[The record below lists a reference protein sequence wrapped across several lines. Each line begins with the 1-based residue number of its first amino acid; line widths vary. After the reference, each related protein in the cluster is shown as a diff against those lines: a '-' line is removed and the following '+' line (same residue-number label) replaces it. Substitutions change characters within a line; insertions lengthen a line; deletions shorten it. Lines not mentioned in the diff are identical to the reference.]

1 MQEFRLNKTFS
12 GTIGSV
18 HRIETKLVKPKIVDT
33 LNVIEPTDDIDMLNC
48 NTQKAYVLPV
58 IYQDELELS
67 RGGPSG
73 HQDVEAQNAYSL
85 PFGKNLDGANQS
97 FKEFLVSEQ
106 QKYIEMSRLELLQE
120 KLDVYVNKKC
130 FDKFQKNQ
138 LRSVE
143 SRCFTYAHRI
153 PRSLI
158 PNKLN

>member
-18 HRIETKLVKPKIVDT
+18 HRIETKLVNPKIVDT
-33 LNVIEPTDDIDMLNC
+33 LNVIEPTDDVGMLNC

-58 IYQDELELS
+58 IYQDELELSRRRIS

-106 QKYIEMSRLELLQE
+106 QKYIEMSRLELNYY
-120 KLDVYVNKKC
+120 K
-130 FDKFQKNQ
+130 
-138 LRSVE
+138 RS
-143 SRCFTYAHRI
+143 
-153 PRSLI
+153 
-158 PNKLN
+158 

>member
-1 MQEFRLNKTFS
+1 MEKCLINSYTQKVKEPTVFDELDLD
-12 GTIGSV
+12 I
-18 HRIETKLVKPKIVDT
+18 KPKAD
-33 LNVIEPTDDIDMLNC
+33 L
-48 NTQKAYVLPV
+48 
-58 IYQDELELS
+58 
-67 RGGPSG
+67 SG

-120 KLDVYVNKKC
+120 KLDVYINKKY

-143 SRCFTYAHRI
+143 SRCFSYAHRI
-153 PRSLI
+153 PKSLI
-158 PNKLN
+158 PNK